1 MCLRSKHHSGQ
12 HASHLPPTQARPG
25 LELIYG
31 RQSLVDSTAPEL
43 VEGRDRYLL
52 VGLEKILGSWHES
65 KGSINRMRLL
75 VTGGAGFIGS
85 HLVEQLIA
93 AGHDICVLDNFT
105 TGKMRNLSEVLDS
118 ENLKVARA
126 DVRRIPGSLIRK
138 LGRVNG
144 LCHLAAVTD
153 VQESIKNP
161 ILTSDVN
168 LMGTLRVLETARKL
182 KAERVVFASS
192 AAVYGMIERFPVTED
207 ARIAPISPYGASKAA
222 AELYC
227 RAFEENHGIE
237 AVSLRYFNV
246 YGPKQVSAQYSG
258 VISVFARR
266 ILRGQPLTVFGDG
279 SQSRDFVYVKDV
291 VDATIRALKG
301 TFQSRIFNIGSG
313 TETTIGNLAET
324 MQGLVGRRPEV
335 KFLPP
340 RLGDP
345 YRGVADITKAHR
357 ELGFNPRTSLKDGLS
372 TTIEW

>member
-1 MCLRSKHHSGQ
+1 
-12 HASHLPPTQARPG
+12 
-25 LELIYG
+25 
-31 RQSLVDSTAPEL
+31 
-43 VEGRDRYLL
+43 
-52 VGLEKILGSWHES
+52 
-65 KGSINRMRLL
+65 MRLL

-85 HLVEQLIA
+85 HLVEELVA
-93 AGHDICVLDNFT
+93 AGHDVCVLDNFT
-105 TGKMRNLSEVLDS
+105 TGKMRNLSGVVCS
-118 ENLKVARA
+118 KNLKIVRA

-138 LGRVNG
+138 LRRTDGV
-144 LCHLAAVTD
+144 CHLAAVTD

-168 LMGTLRVLETARKL
+168 LMGTLRVLEAAREL
-182 KAERVVFASS
+182 KAQRVVFASS
-192 AAVYGMIERFPVTED
+192 AAVYGMIKRFPVTED
-207 ARIAPISPYGASKAA
+207 ASIAPISPYGASKAA
-222 AELYC
+222 SELYC

-246 YGPKQVSAQYSG
+246 YGPRQISGQYSG
-258 VISVFARR
+258 VISIFARR

-301 TFQSRIFNIGSG
+301 GFQSRMFNIGSG

-324 MQGLVGRRPEV
+324 MQELVGRRPGV
-335 KFLPP
+335 RFLPP

-345 YRGVADITKAHR
+345 YRGVADITKTHR

-372 TTIEW
+372 ATIEW